1 MNREIKFRA
10 WDKKNKKWI
19 GKYFL
24 ENLCVSENVV
34 VLVIYEPNNSGGYS
48 PKSIKQLT
56 NPEIDNLEI
65 VQFTG
70 LKDKNGK
77 EIYEGDIVKA
87 KGDEWAILEVKW
99 HPDRGFYILSVV
111 NSVGWWNFPLP
122 EMEIIGNIYQNKELL
137 K

>member
-1 MNREIKFRA
+1 MNRIIKFRLRIKGQKGFQYVSL
-10 WDKKNKKWI
+10 DDFIKDY
-19 GKYFL
+19 GL
-24 ENLCVSENVV
+24 SEQLCTVK
-34 VLVIYEPNNSGGYS
+34 VLSR
-48 PKSIKQLT
+48 
-56 NPEIDNLEI
+56 D
-65 VQFTG
+65 QFTG
-70 LKDKNGK
+70 VKDDNGK
-77 EIYEGDIVKA
+77 EIYKGDIVKA